1 MEGSKLR
8 RFPRLRASTLALG
21 LLVGMLVLLLSG
33 CTGAVPETVPLRIG
47 VLPILDALPLY
58 VAESEGFFAEAGV
71 QVTLI
76 PVASAAERDQ
86 LLQAGQLDGVINDL
100 VAVALY
106 NRELPRLLVVRYAM
120 QATPTTP
127 QFRILAAG
135 NSAIVS
141 SSDLRGVQIGLSQGT
156 VIEYVTERVLQREG
170 LLPTEIV
177 GLAVPK
183 IPDRLALLEAGQL
196 QAATLPEPLASLA
209 VQQGARVI
217 VDDTR
222 YPQFSC
228 SVFAFS
234 REVVTAQP
242 ETIRG
247 FLVAIE
253 RASALIN
260 ADKARWDEVLVSR
273 ALVPQPVLGAYTL
286 PDYPGSEIPSREQ
299 FEDVVGWLQGKAL
312 LTADVTYT
320 DSVDGSFLP

>member
-1 MEGSKLR
+1 MDYGKLQSAL
-8 RFPRLRASTLALG
+8 RLSVPLLILTLLSGMLAL
-21 LLVGMLVLLLSG
+21 MLSG
-33 CTGAVPETVPLRIG
+33 CTESSSESVTLRVG

-86 LLQAGQLDGVINDL
+86 LLQAGQLDGVISDL

-106 NRELPRLLVVRYAM
+106 NREVPRLLVLRYAM
-120 QATPTTP
+120 QATATTP

-135 NSAIVS
+135 DSALVTP
-141 SSDLRGVQIGLSQGT
+141 SDLREVPIGLSQGT
-156 VIEYVTERVLQREG
+156 VIEYVTNRVLQQEG
-170 LLPTEIV
+170 LLPAQIV
-177 GLAVPK
+177 GLAVPR

-196 QAATLPEPLASLA
+196 QAVTLPEPLASLA

-217 VDDTR
+217 VDDTHH
-222 YPQFSC
+222 PQFSC

-234 REVVTAQP
+234 REFVTAQP
-242 ETIRG
+242 QAIRA

-253 RASALIN
+253 RASTLIN
-260 ADKARWDEVLVSR
+260 ADKTRWDEYLISQ
-273 ALVPQPVLGAYTL
+273 ALVPQPVLGTYTL
-286 PDYPGSEIPSREQ
+286 PDYPSSAIPSREQ
-299 FEDVVGWLQGKAL
+299 FEDVVHWLQEKTL
-312 LTADVTYT
+312 LTADVAYA

>member
-1 MEGSKLR
+1 MEYSKSKSASW
-8 RFPRLRASTLALG
+8 LRALTITLSLLG
-21 LLVGMLVLLLSG
+21 GMLALLLSG
-33 CTGAVPETVPLRIG
+33 CAGSSFEPVTLRIG
-47 VLPILDALPLY
+47 VLPILDVLPLY

-86 LLQAGQLDGVINDL
+86 LLQAGQLDGVISDL

-106 NRELPRLLVVRYAM
+106 NREVPRLLVLRYAM

-135 NSAIVS
+135 NSTLVAP
-141 SSDLRGVQIGLSQGT
+141 SDLREVRIGLSQGT
-156 VIEYVTERVLQREG
+156 VIEYVTDRVLQQEG
-170 LLPTEIV
+170 LLPAQIV
-177 GLAVPK
+177 GLAVPR

-217 VDDTR
+217 VDDTHH
-222 YPQFSC
+222 PQFSC
-228 SVFAFS
+228 SVFAFN
-234 REVVTAQP
+234 REFVTAQP
-242 ETIRG
+242 QAIRA

-253 RASALIN
+253 RASTLIN
-260 ADKARWDEVLVSR
+260 ADKTRWDEVLVSQ
-273 ALVPQPVLGAYTL
+273 ALVPQAVLGTYTL
-286 PDYPGSEIPSREQ
+286 PDYPGSTLPSREQ
-299 FEDVVGWLQGKAL
+299 FEDVVHWLQEKTL
-312 LTADVTYT
+312 LTADVAYA